1 MKLKNPIEKIKNYFF
16 HDKSEPDWYLIGAI
30 LFLTA
35 FGLIMLCSAGVA
47 VGWQKFHDSYYY
59 FKHQL
64 VVGVLPGLVLMFL
77 FAKFDYHK
85 LKKYAPGLLMFSIFL
100 LVLVFIPGIGAKWG
114 TSHSWINILGFS
126 IQPTEIVKL
135 TFLLYLASWL
145 SSKEEKHLKD
155 FQYGFGP
162 FLLVLGVISILT
174 LLEPDTGTMM
184 IIILMSLA
192 VYFTA
197 GGKIM
202 HMAWLGILGAGALGL
217 LIKFSPYRAARFTTF
232 LHPELDPLGVG
243 YHINQALLAV
253 GSGGWFGR
261 GYGHSLQKF
270 NYLPEVTGDSIFAVM
285 SEELGFIFTS
295 VIVGVFVFLAIRCL
309 KLAQRCEDSFGKLVV
324 VGIISW
330 FIFQAF
336 FNIGAMLGIL
346 PLTGVTLPF
355 ISYGGT
361 SIMACLAAAGILV
374 NISKQNSYR

>member
-1 MKLKNPIEKIKNYFF
+1 
-16 HDKSEPDWYLIGAI
+16 
-30 LFLTA
+30 
-35 FGLIMLCSAGVA
+35 
-47 VGWQKFHDSYYY
+47 
-59 FKHQL
+59 
-64 VVGVLPGLVLMFL
+64 
-77 FAKFDYHK
+77 
-85 LKKYAPGLLMFSIFL
+85 
-100 LVLVFIPGIGAKWG
+100 
-114 TSHSWINILGFS
+114 
-126 IQPTEIVKL
+126 
-135 TFLLYLASWL
+135 
-145 SSKEEKHLKD
+145 
-155 FQYGFGP
+155 
-162 FLLVLGVISILT
+162 
-174 LLEPDTGTMM
+174 
-184 IIILMSLA
+184 
-192 VYFTA
+192 
-197 GGKIM
+197 M

>member
-1 MKLKNPIEKIKNYFF
+1 MRIKNFFEPIKKFFF
-16 HDKSEPDWYLIGAI
+16 HDKNEPDWYIVGTV

-47 VGWQKFHDSYYY
+47 VGWQKFQDPYFY
-59 FKHQL
+59 FKHQFL
-64 VVGVLPGLVLMFL
+64 VGVIPGLILMFI
-77 FAKFDYHK
+77 FSKFDYRK
-85 LKKYAPGLLMFSIFL
+85 LRNYAPGLLLFSIVL

-114 TSHSWINILGFS
+114 TSRSWINVLGFS
-126 IQPTEIVKL
+126 IQPSEIVKL

-145 SSKEEKHLKD
+145 SSKEERHLKD
-155 FQYGFGP
+155 FQYGFVP
-162 FLLVLGVISILT
+162 FLCVLGIISLLT
-174 LLEPDTGTMM
+174 VLEPDTGTMM

-197 GGKIM
+197 GGKIL
-202 HMAWLGILGAGALGL
+202 HFTWLGVLGAGALAI
-217 LIKFSPYRAARFTTF
+217 LIKLSPYRAARFTTF

-261 GYGHSLQKF
+261 GYGHSIQKF
-270 NYLPEVTGDSIFAVM
+270 NYLPEVVGDSVFAVV
-285 SEELGFIFTS
+285 SEELGFIFAS
-295 VIVGVFVFLAIRCL
+295 VIVGVFAFLAIRCL
-309 KLAQRCEDSFGKLVV
+309 KLAQRCEDKFGKLLV
-324 VGIISW
+324 VGIVSW

-336 FNIGAMLGIL
+336 FNIGAMIGIL

-374 NISKQNSYR
+374 NISKQHSYC